1 MKQNPIDV
9 TTKVIDGG
17 IVTAN
22 SATPIILDV
31 QSALVFA
38 ANVGHESNCYNIAVN
53 KAAIAEEFIDIS
65 TGIAGEVVQK
75 FVNNIFK
82 LAIKGDFSGYAS
94 KSLHDY
100 IYECKRN
107 LLGVINW
114 ESTGY
119 NESGGGIFV
128 NR

>member
-1 MKQNPIDV
+1 VRSVSSTI
-9 TTKVIDGG
+9 
-17 IVTAN
+17 
-22 SATPIILDV
+22 S
-31 QSALVFA
+31 
-38 ANVGHESNCYNIAVN
+38 YNIAVH
-53 KAAIAEEFIDIS
+53 KAAITEEFFDLS
-65 TGIAGEVVQK
+65 TSIAGEVAQK
-75 FVNNIFK
+75 FVNYGFK
-82 LAIKGDFSGYAS
+82 LAIIGDFSGYAS